1 MCVCVCVCVCLG
13 VVGSAYPCL
22 LVVCLSQSGPSSSQW
37 RESQYDSGQRGH
49 APHPCSC
56 HHNCPLPVISW
67 RTAADSRSLHST
79 HQLRTLW
86 FSIPHLRPS
95 GLAIEPNYYNA
106 YQPQGA
112 LNRCSGC
119 GLFLRQ
125 CGCTVVVIFEIVSTC
140 LDLDIAVS
148 SVSGQSG

>member
-1 MCVCVCVCVCLG
+1 MSTWKSVVCALEKCVCVCVCVYVCVVVCVCVCVCVYMCVCVCVCVCVCLG

-67 RTAADSRSLHST
+67 RTAADSR
-79 HQLRTLW
+79 
-86 FSIPHLRPS
+86 
-95 GLAIEPNYYNA
+95 
-106 YQPQGA
+106 
-112 LNRCSGC
+112 
-119 GLFLRQ
+119 
-125 CGCTVVVIFEIVSTC
+125 
-140 LDLDIAVS
+140 
-148 SVSGQSG
+148 